1 MEQQGVEA
9 LPDLAKNATFHEL
22 QVQLAMADGE
32 HARMASQF
40 KPNYPGVAELKRKAD
55 TIREHL
61 AGRDRAGRRGRC
73 GAPIAPRARRKS
85 GCARASTS
93 RRRRRSSRRTPRVEY
108 AILAREVDTN
118 RALYESVLQRM
129 KEMTVAVEAR
139 ARTCRSPIARSC
151 PLRAVRRRAAC
162 AIDRRSRRC
171 SRRSPGVVL
180 SRPCATRSTTAC
192 RPPTT
197 SSARRALPS
206 LGVVPDMTDGAEG
219 PAARP
224 MLATSPRRARAADGP
239 TIVVAG
245 QPCPALTDAY
255 RHVRTSLLLS
265 KPGGP
270 PRSLLV
276 ASGLEKEGKTLTA
289 ANLAVAFSH
298 LGTVLLVDGDLRRP
312 SCHRLLRR
320 AGRPGAQRRADRT
333 VSARRRAPPDRRQAA
348 LPCCPAGATPP
359 NPTELLGS
367 EEMRCLLTEAGM
379 RFDYVIV
386 DSPAAFGVADASS
399 ALDARR
405 CAWSSSRAAGRRAR
419 RFLRKL
425 RARLAYAHAPVVGV
439 VLAGGD
445 DTNEPTSRYYRTI
458 EVAHA
463 AQPAD
468 ARGRARRLTR
478 AVHASRSSSWRSRR
492 RSWQAHSRRS

>member
-1 MEQQGVEA
+1 
-9 LPDLAKNATFHEL
+9 
-22 QVQLAMADGE
+22 
-32 HARMASQF
+32 
-40 KPNYPGVAELKRKAD
+40 
-55 TIREHL
+55 
-61 AGRDRAGRRGRC
+61 
-73 GAPIAPRARRKS
+73 
-85 GCARASTS
+85 
-93 RRRRRSSRRTPRVEY
+93 
-108 AILAREVDTN
+108 
-118 RALYESVLQRM
+118 M

-151 PLRAVRRRAAC
+151 PPRPPAPAAARSIGVRGAARGARRGRA
-162 AIDRRSRRC
+162 
-171 SRRSPGVVL
+171 

-206 LGVVPDMTDGAEG
+206 LGVVPEMTDGAEG
-219 PAARP
+219 PARRP
-224 MLATSPRRARAADGP
+224 PLATSPRRARGADGP

-245 QPCPALTDAY
+245 QPYSALTDAY

-348 LPCCPAGATPP
+348 LPCCPAAPRRRTRPSSSAP
-359 NPTELLGS
+359 R
-367 EEMRCLLTEAGM
+367 RC
-379 RFDYVIV
+379 
-386 DSPAAFGVADASS
+386 DASS
-399 ALDARR
+399 RR
-405 CAWSSSRAAGRRAR
+405 PACAS
-419 RFLRKL
+419 
-425 RARLAYAHAPVVGV
+425 
-439 VLAGGD
+439 
-445 DTNEPTSRYYRTI
+445 TT
-458 EVAHA
+458 
-463 AQPAD
+463 
-468 ARGRARRLTR
+468 
-478 AVHASRSSSWRSRR
+478 
-492 RSWQAHSRRS
+492 